1 VNGTLLQDSATG
13 AVWLIQYGVAR
24 PITSQTAFYSRF
36 DPSLVIPVSSTEI
49 EKYDQGAP
57 ISFPNYS
64 LLRSPT
70 GVVYLIVDDER
81 HGFVSQEA
89 FRAIGFSPDEIIDVT
104 WEDLEPYTEG
114 TPITAESIYPQ
125 GALLQDS
132 TTGGIVYVENGVRH
146 AIYSREILQSRF
158 GNLPIVSVSSEDLE
172 TYERGV
178 DVTFPDGT
186 LVAVIGSPDVFVV
199 SDGQRLPIMDE
210 AAFLLYGWKWDQI
223 VWTNERSV
231 LLHPLGNAISSDFV
245 DEDIEVASN

>member
-1 VNGTLLQDSATG
+1 
-13 AVWLIQYGVAR
+13 
-24 PITSQTAFYSRF
+24 
-36 DPSLVIPVSSTEI
+36 
-49 EKYDQGAP
+49 
-57 ISFPNYS
+57 
-64 LLRSPT
+64 
-70 GVVYLIVDDER
+70 
-81 HGFVSQEA
+81 
-89 FRAIGFSPDEIIDVT
+89 
-104 WEDLEPYTEG
+104 
-114 TPITAESIYPQ
+114 
-125 GALLQDS
+125 
-132 TTGGIVYVENGVRH
+132 VRH